1 MAGLLIGTSFL
12 TSLLTACLGA
22 GGGVMLLGVMAQIIP
37 PQAIIPLHGMVQLGS
52 NANRAAMLVRYID
65 RQLILTFLPGA
76 AVGALLGSL
85 VLISLPPSLLYLS
98 IAGFILYLCWGPA
111 LPQVAMSRRGTIVI
125 GALTTFL
132 TLFVGATGPLIGA
145 YLKQLYHHRFQIMAT
160 LAAVMSLQ
168 HIIKIA
174 VFQQAGANLW
184 PWLPL
189 AGVMILSGA
198 IGTWVGLRI
207 LKHMPERH
215 FTRLF
220 NWVLTLLAVRLM
232 WQAWAG

>member
-52 NANRAAMLVRYID
+52 NANRAAMLIRHID
-65 RQLILTFLPGA
+65 RPLILTFLPGA

-85 VLISLPPSLLYLS
+85 VLISLTPTLFYLS
-98 IAGFILYLCWGPA
+98 IAGFILYLCWGPS
-111 LPQVAMSRRGTIVI
+111 LPRIVMGRRGTLLM

-145 YLKQLYHHRFQIMAT
+145 YLKQLYHQRFTIVAT

-168 HIIKIA
+168 HVIKIA
-174 VFQQAGANLW
+174 VFQQAGFSLV

-189 AGVMILSGA
+189 AAAMITSGA
-198 IGTWVGLRI
+198 IGTWAGLRI

-215 FTRLF
+215 FAPVF
-220 NWVLTLLAVRLM
+220 NWVLTLLAIRLV
-232 WQAWAG
+232 WQAMTG